1 MAKRPT
7 RQTGTTSRKTTRRI
21 IDKQKTAIAEEQIR
35 QRAYEI
41 FLARGATPGNE
52 LLDWLQAE
60 SEIQAK
66 VTTRR

>member
-7 RQTGTTSRKTTRRI
+7 RQTGTTSGKTTRRI
-21 IDKQKTAIAEEQIR
+21 VDKQKTAITKEQIR

-52 LLDWLQAE
+52 LLDWLEAE
-60 SEIQAK
+60 SELQAK
-66 VTTRR
+66 ATTHR